1 MQHAAFS
8 GGIKNDD
15 WISDGQLPDPE
26 PLPDLPGYHVLV
38 RPVSIRKETKGGVIL
53 PDIEQ
58 EGTIM
63 GTVTA
68 TGPGL
73 LLANGKR
80 GPMQVKVDDIVVFPK
95 YQAKKFEVN
104 EEEHYIINETEV
116 LTIVEE

>member
-1 MQHAAFS
+1 MFNPIGEKIIVKSLSSNEQT
-8 GGIKNDD
+8 
-15 WISDGQLPDPE
+15 E
-26 PLPDLPGYHVLV
+26 
-38 RPVSIRKETKGGVIL
+38 GGVIL

-80 GPMQVKVDDIVVFPK
+80 GPMQVKENDVVVFPK